1 VFLAPGENPGTCTS
15 RFRRSYVS
23 PDFPKAILFDM
34 GGVLQDASERW
45 TPEVWLRACPAHLIR
60 PEPFDWFMAM
70 SQECV
75 ETFLALPVPR
85 PPLDLRPIIARW
97 LEKRGETASPERVE
111 TWFRS
116 LQWWEA
122 QPVYPFVRPALA
134 ELQAMGLRMGIISN
148 TVMPG
153 NVLCEHFAAS
163 GILEFFEFT
172 VFSGGFGT
180 NKPDPA
186 IFKHALDAMRLAAEE
201 AWYVGDKPQRDVC
214 GAHSVGMRSVLV
226 DSAHTERI
234 HDAPENVP
242 EYRIANM
249 GALPGLLRGI

>member
-1 VFLAPGENPGTCTS
+1 MMNEESENSGTCTS
-15 RFRRSYVS
+15 RIRRSDVS

-85 PPLDLRPIIARW
+85 PTLDLRPIISRW
-97 LEKRGETASPERVE
+97 LEKRGEDASAEQIE
-111 TWFRS
+111 SWFRT

-122 QPVYPFVRPALA
+122 QPVYPWVRPALA
-134 ELQAMGLRMGIISN
+134 DLHAMGLRMGVISN

-153 NVLCEHFAAS
+153 DVLRQHFADS
-163 GILEFFEFT
+163 GIWEFFEFT

-186 IFKHALDAMRLAAEE
+186 LFRHALDAMDLAAEE
-201 AWYVGDKPQRDVC
+201 TWYVGDKPQRDVC
-214 GAHSVGMRSVLV
+214 GAHSVGMTAVLV
-226 DSAHTERI
+226 DSAHTGRI

-242 EYRIANM
+242 EHRIPNI
-249 GALPGLLRGI
+249 GGLPVLLGGS